1 MYLIFSRLEKKLK
14 QKLRSIAL
22 LWTQSR
28 RKMLLH
34 TEWDEDKS
42 IEELGTA
49 LGPISVLVIWGVK
62 AVSKSSKYDFLL
74 KNKTEAP
81 TLTHTQNKKLKCSL
95 N

>member
-1 MYLIFSRLEKKLK
+1 
-14 QKLRSIAL
+14 
-22 LWTQSR
+22 
-28 RKMLLH
+28 MLLH

>member
-22 LWTQSR
+22 LWSEEEKQE
-28 RKMLLH
+28 MFLH

-49 LGPISVLVIWGVK
+49 LGPVCLLFGGLRQSVK
-62 AVSKSSKYDFLL
+62 A
-74 KNKTEAP
+74 
-81 TLTHTQNKKLKCSL
+81 QNMTSC
-95 N
+95 